1 MSSPDYGTLQILID
15 SRDPAATT
23 LGAFPQY
30 TTFLSGSYRLKL
42 INAQINSST
51 TSPSLR
57 PVQIAIEG
65 MGNFFGVQ
73 YPTFLYPIQTAD
85 FLGIFE
91 IEFSAQLQS
100 KIGIQIREITGA
112 PMTDFTY
119 AVLTFKYERV

>member
-1 MSSPDYGTLQILID
+1 MSSPDYGTFQTLIKSTD
-15 SRDPAATT
+15 VGATT
-23 LGAFPQY
+23 LGAFAQY
-30 TTFLSGSYRLKL
+30 TTFLSGSYRMKL

-51 TSPSLR
+51 ASPTLR
-57 PVQIAIEG
+57 PVQIAIEN
-65 MGNFFGVQ
+65 MGNFFGTQ

-100 KIGIQIREITGA
+100 KINVQIREIDNT

-119 AVLTFKYERV
+119 AVLTFKYERL